1 MSEYG
6 NEANGGDA
14 PTGHAA
20 GKFKLM
26 IQGQELTVDGRDL
39 TILVQGAFSR
49 DDISV
54 VLESRGI
61 QFRVKGQR

>member
-54 VLESRGI
+54 FL
-61 QFRVKGQR
+61 

>member
-1 MSEYG
+1 
-6 NEANGGDA
+6 
-14 PTGHAA
+14 
-20 GKFKLM
+20 M